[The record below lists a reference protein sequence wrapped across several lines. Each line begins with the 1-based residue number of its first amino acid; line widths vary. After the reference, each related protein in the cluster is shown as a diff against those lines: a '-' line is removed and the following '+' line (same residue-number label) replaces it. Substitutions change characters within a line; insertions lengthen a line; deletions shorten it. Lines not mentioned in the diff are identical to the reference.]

1 MLYIQ
6 SQTMSG
12 LEKAFLKDADHL
24 VDLKRKMDTAHVDK
38 VIDAI
43 IIDANDS
50 SKSIKTQLKEIDSMN
65 KTMPSIKSSINDLSY
80 LKIQT
85 ELDAIEGSMTAMTSQ
100 IQDMNDGKPTATVPV
115 YHSSLFK
122 PPVGPPPIPVSAQPV
137 VPVAAPVKKVFP
149 DMIMAPT
156 LPEDPPLPAS
166 WIVPS
171 DLFQET
177 ALVYYKR
184 ARSGINNAYSEYASA
199 YKKNAV
205 QFNNNISNLLN
216 IAGTSTKDILIDST
230 VTAQAKYQSE
240 YVRFAKEYNAVA
252 VPMGFAPLSTTNANA
267 SYPVAVPRVIPVP
280 VAAAPVKAPVGVPI
294 KKNTPVAAPT
304 RQLVTPTAPP
314 STYPLVCYYPFNFTL
329 DDATGN
335 TSMDIAGSE
344 WYLDGESDKGLYLG
358 NVLQYSKTNS
368 TDPVNRSVNYLTL
381 STPYDISKPTTVS
394 GWVQIVKVPYPGQ
407 SATILDFGTGDST
420 DYLQLVAYN
429 DNPST
434 SYRTDCMLFAT
445 AGNAGTYSN
454 GTRINQDTWVHFAV
468 VFVPSKSLTLYVNGM
483 MISNITTGVGAGGSG
498 ATFKIGDAATNS
510 YTGKGYRPFAGIV
523 DEFRIHAIALSQ
535 ADVTKL
541 YTMDLKG
548 SPAAAPVVKA
558 VSAK

>member
-1 MLYIQ
+1 MDFTLVVCIILILFLLGMLYIQ
-6 SQTMSG
+6 SQTIGG

-24 VDLKRKMDTAHVDK
+24 VDLQRKMETAHVDK

-50 SKSIKTQLKEIDSMN
+50 SKDIKTQLKEVASMN
-65 KTMPSIKSSINDLSY
+65 QTMPSINSSIDALSY
-80 LKIQT
+80 HQIQT
-85 ELDAIEGSMTAMTSQ
+85 EVDALEGAIAATTLQ
-100 IQDMNDGKPTATVPV
+100 IQDMNQGKPTATAPV

-122 PPVGPPPIPVSAQPV
+122 PPVGPPPIPVSMQPA
-137 VPVAAPVKKVFP
+137 VPVAAPVKKEFP
-149 DMIMAPT
+149 NIIMAPT

-171 DLFQET
+171 ELFQQT

-184 ARSGINNAYSEYASA
+184 TRSSINNAYSEYSST
-199 YKKNAV
+199 YRKNAA
-205 QFNNNISNLLN
+205 QFNNNTSNLLN

-230 VTAQAKYQSE
+230 VTAQKKYYSE

-267 SYPVAVPRVIPVP
+267 SYPVAVPRIIAVP
-280 VAAAPVKAPVGVPI
+280 VAAAPAPAMTPVGVPV
-294 KKNTPVAAPT
+294 KKSTPAGAAAPA
-304 RQLVTPTAPP
+304 RQLVAPTAPP
-314 STYPLVCYYPFNFTL
+314 SSYPLVCHYPFNFTL

-335 TSMDIAGSE
+335 TSFDITGSE

-358 NVLQYSKTNS
+358 NVLQYSKTDS
-368 TDPVNRSVNYLTL
+368 TDLVNRSVNYLTL

-407 SATILDFGTGDST
+407 SATILDFGKGDT

-434 SYRTDCMLFAT
+434 SYRTNCMLYAT
-445 AGNAGTYSN
+445 AGNAGSYSN
-454 GTRINQDTWVHFAV
+454 GTRIDQDTWVHFAV
-468 VFVPSKSLTLYVNGM
+468 AFVPSKSLTLYVNGM
-483 MISNITTGVGAGGSG
+483 MISKSAIMQL
-498 ATFKIGDAATNS
+498 
-510 YTGKGYRPFAGIV
+510 RPILERAIV
-523 DEFRIHAIALSQ
+523 HLLDSW
-535 ADVTKL
+535 T
-541 YTMDLKG
+541 
-548 SPAAAPVVKA
+548 S
-558 VSAK
+558 SAFTRLH